1 MNLKLSL
8 VTILFCGWM
17 LLAPPTFASDFVTK
31 GDIRKSSVESFK
43 SFFTEEKCDQ
53 ILIDTFTICYDH
65 ERKSPTAVYV
75 EVTGPTVIEDIDK
88 RPPFF
93 TDKRVEKEYRT
104 TSKDY
109 TNTGY
114 DRGHFGAS
122 DASHDWD
129 KKHQKATY
137 SMANIV
143 PQTPFAN
150 RYKFIALEK
159 HEREMAVKY
168 GRLENVTIAFWN
180 NRPKKI
186 GKSQLQVPS
195 AFAKLYT
202 DGKGYKEC
210 FFVWNN
216 DVYDK
221 SNGQDPNKYKQNCD
235 VVTAMWGT
243 QVGEADKWSLKDKDA
258 LIDLLDKYIESEK
271 NQSKVGLAEA
281 LKKAL

>member
-1 MNLKLSL
+1 VKLILWSL
-8 VTILFCGWM
+8 VFM
-17 LLAPPTFASDFVTK
+17 VMSSASFASDFVTK
-31 GDIRKSSVESFK
+31 GDINKSSIGMFK
-43 SFFTEEKCDQ
+43 SFFTKEKCDQ

-65 ERKSPTAVYV
+65 DRKSPTAVYV
-75 EVTGPTVIEDIDK
+75 EVTGESVEKDIDK

-93 TDKRVEKEYRT
+93 TDKRVKKEFRT

-168 GRLENVTIAFWN
+168 GRLENLTIAYWN

-186 GKSQLQVPS
+186 GDSQLHVPS
-195 AFAKLYT
+195 GFAKLFT
-202 DGKGYKEC
+202 DGKNYKEC

-216 DVYDK
+216 DKYDK
-221 SNGQDPNKYKQNCD
+221 SDGQDPNKYKQDCD
-235 VVTAMWGT
+235 KLIAMWGT
-243 QVGEADKWSLKDKDA
+243 QVGEADSWSMKDKSA
-258 LIDLLDKYIESEK
+258 LVDLLEKYIDSEK
-271 NQSKVGLAEA
+271 NQSKVGIASSL
-281 LKKAL
+281 LKAIK

>member
-1 MNLKLSL
+1 MKLILWSL
-8 VTILFCGWM
+8 VFM
-17 LLAPPTFASDFVTK
+17 VMSSVSFASDFVTK
-31 GDIRKSSVESFK
+31 GDINKSSIGMFK
-43 SFFTEEKCDQ
+43 SFFTKEKCDQ
-53 ILIDTFTICYDH
+53 ILIDTFTICYDYD
-65 ERKSPTAVYV
+65 RKSPTAVYV
-75 EVTGPTVIEDIDK
+75 EVTGETVEKDIDK

-93 TDKRVEKEYRT
+93 TDKRVKKEFRT

-168 GRLENVTIAFWN
+168 GRLENLTIAYWN

-186 GKSQLQVPS
+186 GDSQLHVPS
-195 AFAKLYT
+195 AFAKFFT
-202 DGKGYKEC
+202 DGKNYKEC

-216 DVYDK
+216 DKYDK
-221 SNGQDPNKYKQNCD
+221 SDGQDPNKYKQDCD
-235 VVTAMWGT
+235 KLIAMWDT
-243 QVGEADKWSLKDKDA
+243 QVGEADSWSIKDKSA
-258 LIDLLDKYIESEK
+258 LVDLLEKYIDSEK
-271 NQSKVGLAEA
+271 NQSKVGIASSL
-281 LKKAL
+281 LKAIK

>member
-1 MNLKLSL
+1 VKLILWSL
-8 VTILFCGWM
+8 VFMVMGGVS
-17 LLAPPTFASDFVTK
+17 FASDFVTK
-31 GDIRKSSVESFK
+31 GDINKSSIGMFK
-43 SFFTEEKCDQ
+43 SFFTKEKCDQ
-53 ILIDTFTICYDH
+53 ILIDTFTICYDYD
-65 ERKSPTAVYV
+65 RKSPTAVYV
-75 EVTGPTVIEDIDK
+75 EVTGETVEKDIDK

-93 TDKRVEKEYRT
+93 TDKRVKKEFRT

-168 GRLENVTIAFWN
+168 GRLENLTIAYWN

-186 GKSQLQVPS
+186 GDSQLHVPS
-195 AFAKLYT
+195 GFAKLFT
-202 DGKGYKEC
+202 DGKNYKEC

-216 DVYDK
+216 DKYDK
-221 SNGQDPNKYKQNCD
+221 SDGQDPNKYKQDCD
-235 VVTAMWGT
+235 KLIAMWGT
-243 QVGEADKWSLKDKDA
+243 QVGEADSWSMKDKSA
-258 LIDLLDKYIESEK
+258 LVDLLEKYIDSEK
-271 NQSKVGLAEA
+271 NQSKVGIASSL
-281 LKKAL
+281 LKAIK

>member
-1 MNLKLSL
+1 MKKLLLICL
-8 VTILFCGWM
+8 VLLFTKPLWAGG
-17 LLAPPTFASDFVTK
+17 FVTK
-31 GDIRKSSVESFK
+31 GDITKSNIDAYK
-43 SFFTEEKCDQ
+43 PFFTKEVCDQ
-53 ILIDTFTICYDH
+53 ILTDTFTICYDH

-75 EVTGPTVIEDIDK
+75 EVTGETVVKDIHK

-93 TDKRVEKEYRT
+93 TDKRVKKEFRT

-143 PQTPFAN
+143 PQTPLAN

-168 GRLENVTIAFWN
+168 GRLENLTIAFWN

-186 GKSQLQVPS
+186 GKSELHVPS
-195 AFAKLYT
+195 AFAKLFT

-210 FFVWNN
+210 FLVWNT
-216 DVYDK
+216 DEYDK
-221 SNGQDPNKYKQNCD
+221 SDGQDPNKYKQNCD
-235 VVTAMWGT
+235 VVIAMWGT
-243 QVGEADKWSLKDKDA
+243 QVGEADSWSSKDKSA
-258 LIDLLDKYIESEK
+258 LIELLEKYIDSEK
-271 NQSKVGLAEA
+271 NQSKVGLASSLLIA
-281 LKKAL
+281 VK

>member
-1 MNLKLSL
+1 M
-8 VTILFCGWM
+8 
-17 LLAPPTFASDFVTK
+17 
-31 GDIRKSSVESFK
+31 
-43 SFFTEEKCDQ
+43 
-53 ILIDTFTICYDH
+53 IDTFTICYDH

-75 EVTGPTVIEDIDK
+75 EVTGETVEQDIEK

-93 TDKRVEKEYRT
+93 TDKRVKKEFRT

-109 TNTGY
+109 TNSGY

-168 GRLENVTIAFWN
+168 GRLENLTLAYWN

-186 GKSQLQVPS
+186 GKSELHVPS
-195 AFAKLYT
+195 GFAKLFT

-210 FFVWNN
+210 FFVWNTDEYN
-216 DVYDK
+216 KKD
-221 SNGQDPNKYKQNCD
+221 GQDPNKYKRDCNE
-235 VVTAMWGT
+235 VIALWGT
-243 QVGEADKWSLKDKDA
+243 TVGEADKWSSKDKST
-258 LIDLLDKYIESEK
+258 LIELLEKYIDSEK
-271 NQSKVGLAEA
+271 NQSKVGLASSL
-281 LKKAL
+281 LKAVK

>member
-1 MNLKLSL
+1 MKLILLSL
-8 VTILFCGWM
+8 VFM
-17 LLAPPTFASDFVTK
+17 VMSSVSFASDFVTK
-31 GDIRKSSVESFK
+31 GDINKSSIGMFK
-43 SFFTEEKCDQ
+43 SFFTKEKCDQ
-53 ILIDTFTICYDH
+53 ILIDTFTICYDYD
-65 ERKSPTAVYV
+65 RKSPTAVYV
-75 EVTGPTVIEDIDK
+75 EVTGETVEKDIDK

-93 TDKRVEKEYRT
+93 TDKRVKKEFRT

-168 GRLENVTIAFWN
+168 GRLENLTIAYWN

-186 GKSQLQVPS
+186 GDSQLHVPS
-195 AFAKLYT
+195 GFAKLFT
-202 DGKGYKEC
+202 DGKNYKEC

-216 DVYDK
+216 DKYDK
-221 SNGQDPNKYKQNCD
+221 SDGQDPNKYKQDCD
-235 VVTAMWGT
+235 KLIAMWGT
-243 QVGEADKWSLKDKDA
+243 QVGEADSWSMKDKSA
-258 LIDLLDKYIESEK
+258 LVDLLEKYIDSEK
-271 NQSKVGLAEA
+271 NQSKVGIASSL
-281 LKKAL
+281 LKAIK

>member
-1 MNLKLSL
+1 MKHLLWL
-8 VTILFCGWM
+8 VIVLFSTPAWSSG
-17 LLAPPTFASDFVTK
+17 FVTK
-31 GDIRKSSVESFK
+31 GDINKSNIEMFK
-43 SFFTEEKCDQ
+43 PFFTKEKCDQ

-75 EVTGPTVIEDIDK
+75 EVTGETVEQDIEK

-93 TDKRVEKEYRT
+93 TDKRVQKEFRT

-109 TNTGY
+109 TKSGY

-129 KKHQKATY
+129 LKHQKATY

-168 GRLENVTIAFWN
+168 GRLENLTIAFWN

-186 GKSQLQVPS
+186 GKSQLHVPS

-210 FFVWNN
+210 FMVWNN
-216 DVYDK
+216 DNYDK
-221 SNGQDPNKYKQNCD
+221 ANGQDPNKYKQKCD
-235 VVTAMWGT
+235 VVIAMWGT
-243 QVGEADKWSLKDKDA
+243 QVGEADAWSIKDKAA
-258 LIDLLDKYIESEK
+258 LVELLEKYVESEK
-271 NQSKVGLAEA
+271 DQSKAGIASA
-281 LKKAL
+281 LLKAVK

>member
-1 MNLKLSL
+1 MKRWLWII
-8 VTILFCGWM
+8 VVLFSTT
-17 LLAPPTFASDFVTK
+17 TFASDFVTK
-31 GDIRKSSVESFK
+31 GDINKSNIKMFK
-43 SFFTEEKCDQ
+43 SFFTKEKCDQ
-53 ILIDTFTICYDH
+53 ILIDTFTICYNHD
-65 ERKSPTAVYV
+65 RKSPTAVYV
-75 EVTGPTVIEDIDK
+75 EVTGETVEQDIDK

-93 TDKRVEKEYRT
+93 TDKRVEKEFRT

-109 TNTGY
+109 TKTGY

-129 KKHQKATY
+129 LKHQKATY

-168 GRLENVTIAFWN
+168 GRLENLTIAFWN

-186 GKSQLQVPS
+186 GKSELHVPS

-216 DVYDK
+216 DIYSKAD
-221 SNGQDPNKYKQNCD
+221 GQDPNKYKQNCD

-243 QVGEADKWSLKDKDA
+243 QVGEADAWSMKDRDE
-258 LIDLLDKYIESEK
+258 LIDLLEKYIDSEK
-271 NQSKVGLAEA
+271 DQSKTGIASA
-281 LKKAL
+281 LLKAVK

>member
-1 MNLKLSL
+1 MKKLLLICL
-8 VTILFCGWM
+8 VLLFTKPLWAGG
-17 LLAPPTFASDFVTK
+17 FVTK
-31 GDIRKSSVESFK
+31 GDITKSNIDAYK
-43 SFFTEEKCDQ
+43 PFFTKEVCDQ
-53 ILIDTFTICYDH
+53 ILTDTFTICYDH

-75 EVTGPTVIEDIDK
+75 EVTGETVVKDIHK

-93 TDKRVEKEYRT
+93 TDKRVKKEFRT

-109 TNTGY
+109 TNSGY

-168 GRLENVTIAFWN
+168 GRLENLTLAYWN

-186 GKSQLQVPS
+186 GKSELHVPS
-195 AFAKLYT
+195 GFAKLYT

-210 FFVWNN
+210 FFVWNTDEYN
-216 DVYDK
+216 KKD
-221 SNGQDPNKYKQNCD
+221 GQDPNKYKKDCNE
-235 VVTAMWGT
+235 VIALWGT
-243 QVGEADKWSLKDKDA
+243 TVGEADKWSSKDKST
-258 LIDLLDKYIESEK
+258 LIELLEKYIDSEK
-271 NQSKVGLAEA
+271 NQSKVGLASSL
-281 LKKAL
+281 LKAVK

>member
-1 MNLKLSL
+1 MKYLILLTTLL
-8 VTILFCGWM
+8 VSTTVWSSG
-17 LLAPPTFASDFVTK
+17 FVTK
-31 GDIRKSSVESFK
+31 GDINKSKIEMFK
-43 SFFTEEKCDQ
+43 PFFTKEKCDQ
-53 ILIDTFTICYDH
+53 ILIDTFSICYDH
-65 ERKSPTAVYV
+65 DRKSPTAVYV
-75 EVTGPTVIEDIDK
+75 EVTGETVEQDIDK

-93 TDKRVEKEYRT
+93 TDKRVQKEFRT

-109 TNTGY
+109 TKSGY

-129 KKHQKATY
+129 LKHQKATY

-168 GRLENVTIAFWN
+168 GRLENLTIAFWN

-186 GKSQLQVPS
+186 GKSQLHVPS

-210 FFVWNN
+210 FMVWNN
-216 DVYDK
+216 DNYDK

-235 VVTAMWGT
+235 VVIAMWGT
-243 QVGEADKWSLKDKDA
+243 QVGEANAWSMKDKDE
-258 LIDLLDKYIESEK
+258 LIDLLERYIDSEK
-271 NQSKVGLAEA
+271 NQSKTGIANSL
-281 LKKAL
+281 LKAINSE

>member
-1 MNLKLSL
+1 MKLILWSL
-8 VTILFCGWM
+8 VFM
-17 LLAPPTFASDFVTK
+17 VMSSVSFASDFVTK
-31 GDIRKSSVESFK
+31 GDINKSSIGMFK
-43 SFFTEEKCDQ
+43 SFFTKEKCDQ
-53 ILIDTFTICYDH
+53 ILIDTFTICYNHD
-65 ERKSPTAVYV
+65 RKSPTAVYV
-75 EVTGPTVIEDIDK
+75 EVTGESVEKDIDK

-93 TDKRVEKEYRT
+93 TDKRVKKEFRT

-168 GRLENVTIAFWN
+168 GRLENLTIAYWN

-186 GKSQLQVPS
+186 GDSQLHVPS
-195 AFAKLYT
+195 GFAKLFT
-202 DGKGYKEC
+202 DGKNYKEC

-216 DVYDK
+216 DEYDK

-235 VVTAMWGT
+235 VVIAMWGT
-243 QVGEADKWSLKDKDA
+243 QVGEADKWSMKDRDS
-258 LIDLLDKYIESEK
+258 LVDLLEKFIDSEK
-271 NQSKVGLAEA
+271 NQSKVGIASSL
-281 LKKAL
+281 LKAIK

>member
-1 MNLKLSL
+1 MKLILWSL
-8 VTILFCGWM
+8 VFM
-17 LLAPPTFASDFVTK
+17 VMSSASFASDFVTK
-31 GDIRKSSVESFK
+31 GDINKSSIGMFK
-43 SFFTEEKCDQ
+43 SFFTKEKCDQ

-65 ERKSPTAVYV
+65 DRKSPTAVYV
-75 EVTGPTVIEDIDK
+75 EVTGETVEKDIDK

-93 TDKRVEKEYRT
+93 TDKRVKKEFRT

-168 GRLENVTIAFWN
+168 GRLENLTIAYWN

-186 GKSQLQVPS
+186 GDSQLHVPS
-195 AFAKLYT
+195 GFAKLFT
-202 DGKGYKEC
+202 DGKNYKEC

-216 DVYDK
+216 DKYDK
-221 SNGQDPNKYKQNCD
+221 SDGQDPNKYKQDCD
-235 VVTAMWGT
+235 KLIAMWGT
-243 QVGEADKWSLKDKDA
+243 QVGEADSWSMKDKDA
-258 LIDLLDKYIESEK
+258 LVDLLEKYIDSEK
-271 NQSKVGLAEA
+271 NQSKVGIASSL
-281 LKKAL
+281 LKAIK

>member
-1 MNLKLSL
+1 VKLILWSL
-8 VTILFCGWM
+8 VFM
-17 LLAPPTFASDFVTK
+17 VMSSVSFASDFVTK
-31 GDIRKSSVESFK
+31 GDINKSSIGMFK
-43 SFFTEEKCDQ
+43 SFFTKEKCDQ
-53 ILIDTFTICYDH
+53 ILIDTFTICYNH
-65 ERKSPTAVYV
+65 NRKSPTAVYV
-75 EVTGPTVIEDIDK
+75 EVTGESVEKDIDK

-93 TDKRVEKEYRT
+93 TDKRVKKEFRT

-168 GRLENVTIAFWN
+168 GRLENLTIAYWN

-186 GKSQLQVPS
+186 GDSQLHVPS
-195 AFAKLYT
+195 GFAKLFT
-202 DGKGYKEC
+202 DGKNYKEC

-216 DVYDK
+216 DKYDK
-221 SNGQDPNKYKQNCD
+221 SDGQDPNKYKQDCD
-235 VVTAMWGT
+235 KLIAMWGT
-243 QVGEADKWSLKDKDA
+243 QVGEADSWSMKDKSA
-258 LIDLLDKYIESEK
+258 LVDLLEKYIDSEK
-271 NQSKVGLAEA
+271 NQSKVGIASSL
-281 LKKAL
+281 LKAIK

>member
-1 MNLKLSL
+1 MKLILWSL
-8 VTILFCGWM
+8 VFM
-17 LLAPPTFASDFVTK
+17 VMSSVSFASDFVTK
-31 GDIRKSSVESFK
+31 GDINKSSIGMFK
-43 SFFTEEKCDQ
+43 SFFTKEKCDQ

-65 ERKSPTAVYV
+65 DRKSPTAVYV
-75 EVTGPTVIEDIDK
+75 EVTGETVEKDIDK

-93 TDKRVEKEYRT
+93 TDKRVKKEFRT

-168 GRLENVTIAFWN
+168 GRLENLTIAYWN

-186 GKSQLQVPS
+186 GDSQLHVPS
-195 AFAKLYT
+195 GFAKLFT
-202 DGKGYKEC
+202 DGKNYKEC

-216 DVYDK
+216 DEYDK

-235 VVTAMWGT
+235 VVIAMWGT
-243 QVGEADKWSLKDKDA
+243 QVGEADKWSMKDRDS
-258 LIDLLDKYIESEK
+258 LIDLLEKFIDSEK
-271 NQSKVGLAEA
+271 NQSKVGIASSL
-281 LKKAL
+281 LKAIK

>member
-1 MNLKLSL
+1 MKLILWSL
-8 VTILFCGWM
+8 VFM
-17 LLAPPTFASDFVTK
+17 VMSSVSFASDFVTK
-31 GDIRKSSVESFK
+31 GDINKSSIGMFK
-43 SFFTEEKCDQ
+43 SFFTKEKCDQ
-53 ILIDTFTICYDH
+53 ILIDTFTICYDYD
-65 ERKSPTAVYV
+65 RKSPTAVYV
-75 EVTGPTVIEDIDK
+75 EVTGETVEKDIDK

-93 TDKRVEKEYRT
+93 TDKRVKKEFRT

-168 GRLENVTIAFWN
+168 GRLENLTIAYWN

-186 GKSQLQVPS
+186 GDSQLHVPS
-195 AFAKLYT
+195 GFAKLFT
-202 DGKGYKEC
+202 DGKNYKEC

-216 DVYDK
+216 DKYDK
-221 SNGQDPNKYKQNCD
+221 SDGQDPNKYKQDCD
-235 VVTAMWGT
+235 KLIAMWGT
-243 QVGEADKWSLKDKDA
+243 QVGEADSWSMKDKSA
-258 LIDLLDKYIESEK
+258 LVDLLEKYIDSEK
-271 NQSKVGLAEA
+271 NQSKVGIASSL
-281 LKKAL
+281 LKAIK

>member
-1 MNLKLSL
+1 VKLILWSL
-8 VTILFCGWM
+8 VFM
-17 LLAPPTFASDFVTK
+17 VMSSVSFASDFVTK
-31 GDIRKSSVESFK
+31 GDINKSSIGMFK
-43 SFFTEEKCDQ
+43 SFFTKEKCDQ

-75 EVTGPTVIEDIDK
+75 EVTGETVEKDIDK

-93 TDKRVEKEYRT
+93 TDKRVKKEFRT

-168 GRLENVTIAFWN
+168 GRLENLTIAYWN

-186 GKSQLQVPS
+186 GDSQLHVPS
-195 AFAKLYT
+195 GFAKLFT
-202 DGKGYKEC
+202 DGKNYKEC

-216 DVYDK
+216 DKYDK
-221 SNGQDPNKYKQNCD
+221 SDGQDPNKYKQDCD
-235 VVTAMWGT
+235 KLIAMWGT
-243 QVGEADKWSLKDKDA
+243 QVGEADSWSMKDKSA
-258 LIDLLDKYIESEK
+258 LVDLLEKYIDSEK
-271 NQSKVGLAEA
+271 NQSKVGIASSL
-281 LKKAL
+281 LKAIK

>member
-1 MNLKLSL
+1 MKLILWSL
-8 VTILFCGWM
+8 VFM
-17 LLAPPTFASDFVTK
+17 VMSSVSFASDFVTK
-31 GDIRKSSVESFK
+31 GDINKSSIGMFK
-43 SFFTEEKCDQ
+43 SFFTKEKCDQ
-53 ILIDTFTICYDH
+53 ILIDTFTICYNYD
-65 ERKSPTAVYV
+65 RKSPTAVYV
-75 EVTGPTVIEDIDK
+75 EVTGESVEKDIDK

-93 TDKRVEKEYRT
+93 TDKRVKKEFRT

-168 GRLENVTIAFWN
+168 GRLENLTIAYWN

-186 GKSQLQVPS
+186 GDSQLHVPS
-195 AFAKLYT
+195 GFAKLFT
-202 DGKGYKEC
+202 DGKNYKEC

-216 DVYDK
+216 DKYDK
-221 SNGQDPNKYKQNCD
+221 SDGQDPNKYKQDCD
-235 VVTAMWGT
+235 KLIAMWGT
-243 QVGEADKWSLKDKDA
+243 QVGEADSWSMKDKSA
-258 LIDLLDKYIESEK
+258 LVDLLEKYIDSEK
-271 NQSKVGLAEA
+271 NQSKVGIASSL
-281 LKKAL
+281 LKAIK

>member
-1 MNLKLSL
+1 MKHLLWL
-8 VTILFCGWM
+8 VIVLFTTPAWSSG
-17 LLAPPTFASDFVTK
+17 FVTK
-31 GDIRKSSVESFK
+31 GDINKSNIEMFK
-43 SFFTEEKCDQ
+43 PFFTKEKCDQ

-75 EVTGPTVIEDIDK
+75 EVTGETVEQDIEK

-93 TDKRVEKEYRT
+93 TDKRVQKEFRT

-109 TNTGY
+109 TKSGY

-129 KKHQKATY
+129 LKHQKATY

-168 GRLENVTIAFWN
+168 GRLENLTIAFWN

-186 GKSQLQVPS
+186 GKSQLHVPS

-210 FFVWNN
+210 FMVWNN
-216 DVYDK
+216 DNYDK
-221 SNGQDPNKYKQNCD
+221 ANGQDPNKYKQNCD
-235 VVTAMWGT
+235 VVIAMWGT
-243 QVGEADKWSLKDKDA
+243 QVGEADAWSIKDKAA
-258 LIDLLDKYIESEK
+258 LVDLLEKYIESEK
-271 NQSKVGLAEA
+271 DQSKAGIASA
-281 LKKAL
+281 LLKAVK

>member
-1 MNLKLSL
+1 VKKLLLICL
-8 VTILFCGWM
+8 VLLFTKPLWAGG
-17 LLAPPTFASDFVTK
+17 FVTK
-31 GDIRKSSVESFK
+31 GDITKSNIDAYK
-43 SFFTEEKCDQ
+43 PFFTKDVCDQ
-53 ILIDTFTICYDH
+53 ILTDTFTICYDH

-75 EVTGPTVIEDIDK
+75 EVTGETVVKDIHK

-93 TDKRVEKEYRT
+93 TDKRVKKEFRT

-109 TNTGY
+109 TNSGY

-168 GRLENVTIAFWN
+168 GRLENLTLAYWN

-186 GKSQLQVPS
+186 GESELHVPS
-195 AFAKLYT
+195 GFAKLYT

>member
-1 MNLKLSL
+1 MKLILWSL
-8 VTILFCGWM
+8 VFM
-17 LLAPPTFASDFVTK
+17 VMSSVSFASDFVTK
-31 GDIRKSSVESFK
+31 GDINKSSIGMFK
-43 SFFTEEKCDQ
+43 SFFTKEKCDQ

-65 ERKSPTAVYV
+65 DRKSPTAVYV
-75 EVTGPTVIEDIDK
+75 EVTGETVEKDIDK

-93 TDKRVEKEYRT
+93 TDKRVKKEFRT

-168 GRLENVTIAFWN
+168 GRLENLTIAYWN

-186 GKSQLQVPS
+186 GDSQLHVPS
-195 AFAKLYT
+195 GFAKLFT
-202 DGKGYKEC
+202 DGKNYKEC

-216 DVYDK
+216 DKYDK
-221 SNGQDPNKYKQNCD
+221 SDGQDPNKYKQDCD
-235 VVTAMWGT
+235 KLIAMWGT
-243 QVGEADKWSLKDKDA
+243 QVGEADSWSMKDKSA
-258 LIDLLDKYIESEK
+258 LVDLLEKYIDSEK
-271 NQSKVGLAEA
+271 NQSKVGIASSL
-281 LKKAL
+281 LKAIK

>member
-1 MNLKLSL
+1 MKRWLWII
-8 VTILFCGWM
+8 VVLFSTT
-17 LLAPPTFASDFVTK
+17 TFASDFVTK
-31 GDIRKSSVESFK
+31 GDINKSNIKMFK
-43 SFFTEEKCDQ
+43 SFFTKEKCDQ
-53 ILIDTFTICYDH
+53 ILIDTFTICYNHD
-65 ERKSPTAVYV
+65 RKSPTAVYV
-75 EVTGPTVIEDIDK
+75 EVTGETVEQDIDK

-93 TDKRVEKEYRT
+93 TDKRVEKEFRT

-109 TNTGY
+109 TKTGY

-129 KKHQKATY
+129 LKHQKATY

-168 GRLENVTIAFWN
+168 GRLENLTIAFWN

-186 GKSQLQVPS
+186 GKSELHVPS

-216 DVYDK
+216 DVYSKAD
-221 SNGQDPNKYKQNCD
+221 GQDPNKYKQNCD

-243 QVGEADKWSLKDKDA
+243 QVGEADAWSMKDRDE
-258 LIDLLDKYIESEK
+258 LIDLLEKYIDSEK
-271 NQSKVGLAEA
+271 DQSKTGIASA
-281 LKKAL
+281 LLKAVK

>member
-1 MNLKLSL
+1 MVMSS
-8 VTILFCGWM
+8 VS
-17 LLAPPTFASDFVTK
+17 FASDFVTK
-31 GDIRKSSVESFK
+31 GDINKSSIGMFK
-43 SFFTEEKCDQ
+43 SFFTKEKCDQ
-53 ILIDTFTICYDH
+53 ILIDTFTICYNHD
-65 ERKSPTAVYV
+65 RKSPTAVYV
-75 EVTGPTVIEDIDK
+75 EVTGESVEKDIDK

-93 TDKRVEKEYRT
+93 TDKRVKKEFRT

-168 GRLENVTIAFWN
+168 GRLENLTIAYWN

-186 GKSQLQVPS
+186 GDSQLHVPS
-195 AFAKLYT
+195 GFAKLFT
-202 DGKGYKEC
+202 DGKNYKEC

-216 DVYDK
+216 DKYDK

-235 VVTAMWGT
+235 VVIAMWGT
-243 QVGEADKWSLKDKDA
+243 QVGEADKWTMKDRDS
-258 LIDLLDKYIESEK
+258 LIDLLEKFIDSEK
-271 NQSKVGLAEA
+271 NQSKVGIASSL
-281 LKKAL
+281 LKAIK

>member
-1 MNLKLSL
+1 MAMSS
-8 VTILFCGWM
+8 VS
-17 LLAPPTFASDFVTK
+17 FASDFVTK
-31 GDIRKSSVESFK
+31 GDINKSSIGMFK
-43 SFFTEEKCDQ
+43 SFFTKEKCDQ
-53 ILIDTFTICYDH
+53 ILIDTFTICYDYD
-65 ERKSPTAVYV
+65 RKSPTAVYV
-75 EVTGPTVIEDIDK
+75 EVTGETVEKDIDK

-93 TDKRVEKEYRT
+93 TDKRVKKEFRT

-168 GRLENVTIAFWN
+168 GRLENLTIAYWN

-186 GKSQLQVPS
+186 GDSQLHVPS
-195 AFAKLYT
+195 GFAKLFT
-202 DGKGYKEC
+202 DGKNYKEC

-216 DVYDK
+216 DKYDK
-221 SNGQDPNKYKQNCD
+221 SDGQDPNKYKQDCD
-235 VVTAMWGT
+235 KLIAMWGT
-243 QVGEADKWSLKDKDA
+243 QVGEADSWSMKDKSA
-258 LIDLLDKYIESEK
+258 LVDLLEKYIDSEK
-271 NQSKVGLAEA
+271 NQSKVGIASSL
-281 LKKAL
+281 LKAIK

>member
-1 MNLKLSL
+1 MKKLLLICL
-8 VTILFCGWM
+8 VLLFTKPLWAGG
-17 LLAPPTFASDFVTK
+17 FVTK
-31 GDIRKSSVESFK
+31 GDITKSNIDAYK
-43 SFFTEEKCDQ
+43 PFFTKDVCDQ
-53 ILIDTFTICYDH
+53 ILTDTFTICYDH

-75 EVTGPTVIEDIDK
+75 EVTGETVVKDIHK

-93 TDKRVEKEYRT
+93 TDKRVKKEFRT

-109 TNTGY
+109 TNSGY

-168 GRLENVTIAFWN
+168 GRLENLTLAYWN

-186 GKSQLQVPS
+186 GKSELHVPS
-195 AFAKLYT
+195 GFAKLYT

-210 FFVWNN
+210 FFVWNT
-216 DVYDK
+216 DEYDK
-221 SNGQDPNKYKQNCD
+221 KDGQDPNKYKKDCNE
-235 VVTAMWGT
+235 VIALWGT
-243 QVGEADKWSLKDKDA
+243 TVGEADKWSSKDKST
-258 LIDLLDKYIESEK
+258 LIELLEKYIDSEK
-271 NQSKVGLAEA
+271 NQSKVGLASSL
-281 LKKAL
+281 LKAVK

>member
-1 MNLKLSL
+1 MKFILWSL
-8 VTILFCGWM
+8 VFM
-17 LLAPPTFASDFVTK
+17 VMSSVSFASDFVTK
-31 GDIRKSSVESFK
+31 GDINKSSIGMFK
-43 SFFTEEKCDQ
+43 SFFTKEKCDQ
-53 ILIDTFTICYDH
+53 ILIDTFTICYDYD
-65 ERKSPTAVYV
+65 RKSPTAVYV
-75 EVTGPTVIEDIDK
+75 EVTGESVEKDIDK

-93 TDKRVEKEYRT
+93 TDKRVKKEFRT

-168 GRLENVTIAFWN
+168 GRLENLTIAYWN

-186 GKSQLQVPS
+186 GDSQLHVPS
-195 AFAKLYT
+195 AFAKLFT
-202 DGKGYKEC
+202 DGKNYKEC

-216 DVYDK
+216 DEYDK

-235 VVTAMWGT
+235 VVIAMWGT
-243 QVGEADKWSLKDKDA
+243 QVGEADKWSMKDRDS
-258 LIDLLDKYIESEK
+258 LVDLLEKYIDSEK
-271 NQSKVGLAEA
+271 NQSKVGIASSL
-281 LKKAL
+281 LKAIK

>member
-1 MNLKLSL
+1 MKKLLLICL
-8 VTILFCGWM
+8 VLLFTKPLWAGG
-17 LLAPPTFASDFVTK
+17 FVTK
-31 GDIRKSSVESFK
+31 GDITKSNIDAYK
-43 SFFTEEKCDQ
+43 PFFTKEVCDQ
-53 ILIDTFTICYDH
+53 ILTDTFTICYDH
-65 ERKSPTAVYV
+65 ERKSPIAVYV
-75 EVTGPTVIEDIDK
+75 EVTGETVVKDIHK

-93 TDKRVEKEYRT
+93 TDKRVKKEFRT

-109 TNTGY
+109 TNSGY

-168 GRLENVTIAFWN
+168 GRLENLTLAYWN

-186 GKSQLQVPS
+186 GKSELHVPS
-195 AFAKLYT
+195 GFAKLYT

-210 FFVWNN
+210 FFVWNTDEYN
-216 DVYDK
+216 KKD
-221 SNGQDPNKYKQNCD
+221 GQDPNKYKRNCD
-235 VVTAMWGT
+235 EVIALWETT
-243 QVGEADKWSLKDKDA
+243 VGEADKWSSKDKST
-258 LIDLLDKYIESEK
+258 LIELLEKYIDSEK
-271 NQSKVGLAEA
+271 NQSKAGLASSFLKA
-281 LKKAL
+281 LK

>member
-1 MNLKLSL
+1 MKLILWSL
-8 VTILFCGWM
+8 VFIVM
-17 LLAPPTFASDFVTK
+17 SSVSFASDFVTK
-31 GDIRKSSVESFK
+31 GDINKSSIGMYK
-43 SFFTEEKCDQ
+43 SFFTKEKCDQ
-53 ILIDTFTICYDH
+53 ILIDTFTICYDYD
-65 ERKSPTAVYV
+65 RKSPTAVYV
-75 EVTGPTVIEDIDK
+75 EVTGETVEKDIDK

-93 TDKRVEKEYRT
+93 TDKRVKKEFRT

-168 GRLENVTIAFWN
+168 GRLENLTIAYWN

-186 GKSQLQVPS
+186 GDSQLHVPS
-195 AFAKLYT
+195 GFAKLFT
-202 DGKGYKEC
+202 DGKNYKEC

-216 DVYDK
+216 DKYDK
-221 SNGQDPNKYKQNCD
+221 SDGQDPNKYKQDCD
-235 VVTAMWGT
+235 KLIAMWGT
-243 QVGEADKWSLKDKDA
+243 QVGEADSWSMKDKSA
-258 LIDLLDKYIESEK
+258 LVDLLEKYIDSEK
-271 NQSKVGLAEA
+271 NQSKVGIASSL
-281 LKKAL
+281 LKAIK

>member
-1 MNLKLSL
+1 MKLILWSL
-8 VTILFCGWM
+8 VFM
-17 LLAPPTFASDFVTK
+17 VMSSVSFASDFVTK
-31 GDIRKSSVESFK
+31 GDINKSSIGMFK
-43 SFFTEEKCDQ
+43 SFFTKEKCDQ

-65 ERKSPTAVYV
+65 DRKSPTAVYV
-75 EVTGPTVIEDIDK
+75 EVTGETVEKDIDK

-93 TDKRVEKEYRT
+93 TDKRVKKEFRT

-168 GRLENVTIAFWN
+168 GRLENLTIAYWN

-186 GKSQLQVPS
+186 GDSQLHVPS
-195 AFAKLYT
+195 GFAKLYT
-202 DGKGYKEC
+202 DGKNYKEC

-216 DVYDK
+216 DKYDK
-221 SNGQDPNKYKQNCD
+221 SDGQDPNKYKQDCD
-235 VVTAMWGT
+235 KLIAMWGT
-243 QVGEADKWSLKDKDA
+243 QVGEADSWSMKDKSA
-258 LIDLLDKYIESEK
+258 LVDLLEKYIDSEK
-271 NQSKVGLAEA
+271 NQSKVGIASSL
-281 LKKAL
+281 LKAIK

>member
-1 MNLKLSL
+1 VKKLLLICL
-8 VTILFCGWM
+8 VLLFTKPLWAGG
-17 LLAPPTFASDFVTK
+17 FVTK
-31 GDIRKSSVESFK
+31 GDITKSNIDAYK
-43 SFFTEEKCDQ
+43 PFFTKDVCDQ
-53 ILIDTFTICYDH
+53 ILTDTFTICYDH

-75 EVTGPTVIEDIDK
+75 EVTGETVVKDIHK

-93 TDKRVEKEYRT
+93 TDKRVKKEFRT

-109 TNTGY
+109 TNSGY

-168 GRLENVTIAFWN
+168 GRLENLTLAYWN

-186 GKSQLQVPS
+186 GESELHVPS
-195 AFAKLYT
+195 GFAKLYT

-210 FFVWNN
+210 FFVWNTDEYN
-216 DVYDK
+216 KKD
-221 SNGQDPNKYKQNCD
+221 GQDPNKYKKDCNE
-235 VVTAMWGT
+235 VIALWGT
-243 QVGEADKWSLKDKDA
+243 TVGEADKWSSKDKST
-258 LIDLLDKYIESEK
+258 LIELLEKYIDSEK
-271 NQSKVGLAEA
+271 NQSKVGLASSL
-281 LKKAL
+281 LKAVK

>member
-1 MNLKLSL
+1 MRKLLLICL
-8 VTILFCGWM
+8 VLLFTKPLWAGG
-17 LLAPPTFASDFVTK
+17 FVTK
-31 GDIRKSSVESFK
+31 GDITKSNIDAYK
-43 SFFTEEKCDQ
+43 PFFTKDVCDQ
-53 ILIDTFTICYDH
+53 ILTDTFTICYDH

-75 EVTGPTVIEDIDK
+75 EVTGETVVKDIHK

-93 TDKRVEKEYRT
+93 TDKRVKKEFRT

-109 TNTGY
+109 TNSGY

-168 GRLENVTIAFWN
+168 GRLENLTLAYWN

-186 GKSQLQVPS
+186 GKSELHVPS
-195 AFAKLYT
+195 GFAKLYT

-210 FFVWNN
+210 FFVWNTDEYN
-216 DVYDK
+216 KKD
-221 SNGQDPNKYKQNCD
+221 GQDPNKYKKDCNE
-235 VVTAMWGT
+235 VIALWGT
-243 QVGEADKWSLKDKDA
+243 TVGEADKWSSKDKST
-258 LIDLLDKYIESEK
+258 LIELLEKYIDSEK
-271 NQSKVGLAEA
+271 NQSKVGLASSL
-281 LKKAL
+281 LKAVK

>member
-1 MNLKLSL
+1 MKRWLWII
-8 VTILFCGWM
+8 VVLFSTT
-17 LLAPPTFASDFVTK
+17 TFASDFVTK
-31 GDIRKSSVESFK
+31 GDINKSNIKMFK
-43 SFFTEEKCDQ
+43 SFFTKEKCDQ

-65 ERKSPTAVYV
+65 DRKSPTAVYV
-75 EVTGPTVIEDIDK
+75 EVTGETVEQDIDK

-93 TDKRVEKEYRT
+93 TDKRVKKEFRT

-109 TNTGY
+109 TKTGY

-129 KKHQKATY
+129 LKHQKATY

-168 GRLENVTIAFWN
+168 GRLENLTIAFWN

-186 GKSQLQVPS
+186 GKSELHVPS

-216 DVYDK
+216 DVYSKAD
-221 SNGQDPNKYKQNCD
+221 GQDPNKYKQNCD

-243 QVGEADKWSLKDKDA
+243 QVGEADAWSMKDRDE
-258 LIDLLDKYIESEK
+258 LIDLLEKYIDSEK
-271 NQSKVGLAEA
+271 DQSKTGIASA
-281 LKKAL
+281 LLKAVK

>member
-1 MNLKLSL
+1 VQLILWFL
-8 VTILFCGWM
+8 VFM
-17 LLAPPTFASDFVTK
+17 VMSSVSFASDFVRK
-31 GDIRKSSVESFK
+31 GDINKSSIGMFK
-43 SFFTEEKCDQ
+43 SFFTKEKCDQ

-65 ERKSPTAVYV
+65 DRKSPTAVYV
-75 EVTGPTVIEDIDK
+75 EVTGETVEKDIDK

-93 TDKRVEKEYRT
+93 TDKRVKKEFRT

-168 GRLENVTIAFWN
+168 GRLENLTIAYWN

-186 GKSQLQVPS
+186 GDSQLHVPS
-195 AFAKLYT
+195 GFAKLFT
-202 DGKGYKEC
+202 DGKNYKEC

-216 DVYDK
+216 DKYDK
-221 SNGQDPNKYKQNCD
+221 SDGQDPNKYKQDCD
-235 VVTAMWGT
+235 KLIAMWGT
-243 QVGEADKWSLKDKDA
+243 QVGEADSWSMKDKSA
-258 LIDLLDKYIESEK
+258 LVDLLEKYIDSEK
-271 NQSKVGLAEA
+271 NQSKVGIASSL
-281 LKKAL
+281 LKAIK

>member
-1 MNLKLSL
+1 MKLILWSL
-8 VTILFCGWM
+8 VFM
-17 LLAPPTFASDFVTK
+17 VMSSVSFASDFVTK
-31 GDIRKSSVESFK
+31 GDINKSSIGMFK
-43 SFFTEEKCDQ
+43 SFFTKEKCDQ

-75 EVTGPTVIEDIDK
+75 EVTGETVEKDIDK

-93 TDKRVEKEYRT
+93 TDKRVKKEFRT

-168 GRLENVTIAFWN
+168 GRLENLTIAYWN

-186 GKSQLQVPS
+186 GDSQLHVPS
-195 AFAKLYT
+195 GFAKLFT
-202 DGKGYKEC
+202 DGKNYKEC

-216 DVYDK
+216 DKYDK
-221 SNGQDPNKYKQNCD
+221 SDGQDPNKYKQDCD
-235 VVTAMWGT
+235 KLIAMWGT
-243 QVGEADKWSLKDKDA
+243 QVGEADSWSMKDKSA
-258 LIDLLDKYIESEK
+258 LVDLLEKYIDSEK
-271 NQSKVGLAEA
+271 NQSKVGIASSL
-281 LKKAL
+281 LKAIK